1 MISHYRSSPKG
12 GDNYS
17 APDYVTGS
25 YYGYDGLD
33 FDAADEFVNVISL
46 VNYEINFVRKKY
58 YDAKLYEAM
67 AMSVLIRA
75 TCGMRSDK
83 GGQWSIMKWTQ
94 GMKRTL

>member
-1 MISHYRSSPKG
+1 MI
-12 GDNYS
+12 N
-17 APDYVTGS
+17 
-25 YYGYDGLD
+25 
-33 FDAADEFVNVISL
+33 L